1 MSEMKMIRLVS
12 ANGGIPPSFK
22 SFKTINV
29 QSSERQKVIRVALPQ
44 NVIIG
49 RSSQPTIP
57 DKSTSGDD
65 LDGAPLSKNAQLAR
79 ENRQKKKQ
87 YITGLEENLSKAQ
100 QQNET
105 LSKQLIER
113 DNTIDKLRKEITY
126 FKSILANV
134 KEISSLVSTIKQDST
149 IPLSSSL
156 RASKRSFSLSN
167 SDSLNYKKMKMDRCS
182 ESSGDCSSL
191 HEDSDQFSINDW
203 MPMSPFEPSPLNT
216 EFFDTLSNF
225 SEEEMNLFPEVNVP
239 ENFNGL
245 PKAGVCLH
253 VFNKKISLE
262 FCPTCSTM
270 AQENWE
276 AELNSIFG
284 KNGKT
289 TLRLPSISHGF
300 KRRTT
305 IGSYKVI
312 FQDGRLFS
320 HIFF

>member
-1 MSEMKMIRLVS
+1 MRMIRLVS
-12 ANGGIPPSFK
+12 TNGGIPSSLK

-87 YITGLEENLSKAQ
+87 YISGLEENLSKAQ
-100 QQNET
+100 QQNEI
-105 LSKQLIER
+105 LSRELSER
-113 DNTIDKLRKEITY
+113 DTTIEKLRKEITY

-134 KEISSLVSTIKQDST
+134 KEISSLVSTIKQDSA
-149 IPLSSSL
+149 IPLSTSL
-156 RASKRSFSLSN
+156 RTSKRRSSQSIP
-167 SDSLNYKKMKMDRCS
+167 DSLVSKKIKLDRCS
-182 ESSGDCSSL
+182 ESSGDISSL
-191 HEDSDQFSINDW
+191 YEDSDQFSTNDW
-203 MPMSPFEPSPLNT
+203 MPLSPYEPSVLNT
-216 EFFDTLSNF
+216 ESFDALSNL
-225 SEEEMNLFPEVNVP
+225 SEEDMNLFPDVSVP
-239 ENFNGL
+239 EDFNFL
-245 PKAGVCLH
+245 SKAGVCLH

-276 AELNSIFG
+276 AEINSM
-284 KNGKT
+284 
-289 TLRLPSISHGF
+289 
-300 KRRTT
+300 
-305 IGSYKVI
+305 
-312 FQDGRLFS
+312 
-320 HIFF
+320 